1 LAQATQGD
9 EFADAAK
16 KKVGI
21 PQNLWVKKL
30 GLCPRPQDFQ
40 GMAPVS
46 KGVG

>member
-1 LAQATQGD
+1 VRSWQKNLGQ
-9 EFADAAK
+9 K
-16 KKVGI
+16 NKGI